1 MKKIIFV
8 MFAVVMV
15 ANEALAFNEYGHK
28 SIVTL
33 ANKYLTE
40 SAKKEVKAILNN
52 DMVNEAVWLNTL
64 RKNPETAY
72 TKDWHFFQLDE
83 NHKSTTVDANDGVVV
98 LEKAISVLRDR
109 KNHSEVDV
117 QTALRTVIHLV
128 GDMHCLS
135 HIRIAGVEE
144 TKGFTFYHWNEI
156 ESEKGRKDWKSKW
169 YTHWNNGYFH
179 RYQVI
184 IPIDYHAD
192 DVDIHCNAK
201 KSEYEKGTPRFW
213 AENVGEDVVRA
224 LKDFQPGES
233 VRTKVIQ
240 LYEYNHVKCMAKAS
254 YRLAALLNDIFK

>member
-1 MKKIIFV
+1 
-8 MFAVVMV
+8 MV
-15 ANEALAFNEYGHK
+15 ANEALAFNDYGHK

-40 SAKKEVKAILNN
+40 NAKKEVKAILNN
-52 DMVNEAVWLNTL
+52 EMVNEAVWLNTL
-64 RKNPETAY
+64 RKKPETEY

-169 YTHWNNGYFH
+169 YNHWNNGYFG
-179 RYQVI
+179 RYQAVF
-184 IPIDYHAD
+184 PVDYHAD
-192 DVDIHCNAK
+192 DIDIHCNAK
-201 KSEYEKGTPRFW
+201 KAEYEKGTPRFW

>member
-40 SAKKEVKAILNN
+40 NAKKEVKAILNN

-72 TKDWHFFQLDE
+72 TKDWHFFHLDE

-135 HIRIAGVEE
+135 HIRIEGVEE
-144 TKGFTFYHWNEI
+144 TKGFIFYHWNEV
-156 ESEKGRKDWKSKW
+156 EGKSRKDWKSQW
-169 YTHWNNGYFH
+169 YSHWNNGYFG
-179 RYQVI
+179 RYNKI
-184 IPIDYHAD
+184 FPIDYHAND
-192 DVDIHCNAK
+192 IDIHCNAK
-201 KSEYEKGTPRFW
+201 KAEYEKGTPRFW

-233 VRTKVIQ
+233 VRTQTIQ